1 MNVNVDQVTAL
12 MRQLRMPHARTIVAD
27 VLITAKTQRWDP
39 AEVVKTLLTAEA
51 DGRKASMLAT
61 RRKKAGFPTGK
72 TFDLWDESL
81 SSLPA
86 QTQQFLKSLEWV
98 ERKENIVFCGP
109 AGTGK
114 SMFAEALGQ
123 AVIDQGKSVAWLNVE
138 DLDRLV
144 TRHRIDHTISKAV
157 TRVMNVDLVC
167 VDDIGLLPV
176 SEAAAEGFYRVV
188 DAAYE
193 RKSVIVTSNLHP
205 AGFDQIMPKTMA
217 TATVD
222 RLLHHAHVCQTS
234 GDSVR
239 YVQAQSGSGVI
250 ESMTEKL

>member
-1 MNVNVDQVTAL
+1 MKMEEVTEL
-12 MRQLRMPHARTIVAD
+12 MRQLRMPHARKIVAE
-27 VLITAKTQRWDP
+27 VLVTAKTQRWDP
-39 AEVVKTLLTAEA
+39 GLVVKTLLTAET

-72 TFDLWDESL
+72 TFEIWDESL
-81 SSLPA
+81 SSIPT
-86 QTQQFLKSLEWV
+86 QTQHFLKGLEWL

-114 SMFAEALGQ
+114 SMLAEALGQ
-123 AVIDQGKSVAWLNVE
+123 AAIDEGKSVAWLSVE

-144 TRHRIDHTISKAV
+144 TRHRIDHTINKAV

-176 SEAAAEGFYRVV
+176 SEAAAEGFYRVI

-205 AGFDQIMPKTMA
+205 AGFDQIMPKTLA

-222 RLLHHAHVCQTS
+222 RLLHHAHVCQTT

-239 YVQAQSGSGVI
+239 YVQAQSGGGVV
-250 ESMTEKL
+250 ESMTVRG

>member
-1 MNVNVDQVTAL
+1 MNMNVDHVTAL
-12 MRQLRMPHARTIVAD
+12 MRQLRMPHARSIVAD
-27 VLITAKTQRWDP
+27 VLVTAKTQRWDP
-39 AEVVKTLLTAEA
+39 TEVVQTLLTAEA

-81 SSLPA
+81 SSIPS
-86 QTQQFLKSLEWV
+86 QTQQFLQSLEWV

-114 SMFAEALGQ
+114 SLFAEALGQ

-144 TRHRIDHTISKAV
+144 TRHRIDHTISKAI
-157 TRVMNVDLVC
+157 TRIMNVDLLC

-205 AGFDQIMPKTMA
+205 AGFDQIMPKTLA

>member
-1 MNVNVDQVTAL
+1 MNVNTDQVTAL
-12 MRQLRMPHARTIVAD
+12 MRQLRMPHARKIVAD
-27 VLITAKTQRWDP
+27 VLVTAKTQRWEP
-39 AEVVKTLLTAEA
+39 SEVVKALLTAET

-72 TFDLWDESL
+72 TFALWDESL
-81 SSLPA
+81 SSIPV
-86 QTQQFLKSLEWV
+86 QTQHFLKSLEWV

-114 SMFAEALGQ
+114 SMFAEVLGQ
-123 AVIDQGKSVAWLNVE
+123 AVIDQGKSVAWLSVE

-176 SEAAAEGFYRVV
+176 SEAAAEGFYRVI

-205 AGFDQIMPKTMA
+205 AGFDQIMPKTLA

-239 YVQAQSGSGVI
+239 YVQAQTGSGVI
-250 ESMTEKL
+250 ESMGMSL